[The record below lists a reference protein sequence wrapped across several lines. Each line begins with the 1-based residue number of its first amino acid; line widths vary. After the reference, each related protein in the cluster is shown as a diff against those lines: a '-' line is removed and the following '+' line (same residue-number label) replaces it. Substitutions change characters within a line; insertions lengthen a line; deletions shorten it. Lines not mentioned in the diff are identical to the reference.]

1 LTDSHIKKNISF
13 VGQTYVN
20 RLSQPI
26 FSPVQIKYV
35 DKEKEEENAILDQGA
50 HI

>member
-1 LTDSHIKKNISF
+1 MLVVFPSLF
-13 VGQTYVN
+13 
-20 RLSQPI
+20 